1 MRSKF
6 EITFE
11 SYAGRFTKGGF
22 YPGDFVKFKDDAL
35 KDASIQSGDSSYIDK
50 IKEFMDGDLNLR
62 IGRITGTSATK
73 SANADGTADQYVAT
87 VYQTYPGHSTT
98 STDNVITVPLC
109 VLDKVADA
117 ADETQVKVPDSF
129 KRETEKLSHTN
140 RHKASADFQDD
151 SYDSGKDFN
160 SGSRDQTVEGTPE
173 SLKKDS
179 EASGVKKTK
188 RKK

>member
-6 EITFE
+6 DITFE

-22 YPGDFVKFKDDAL
+22 YPGDFVKFKEDAL
-35 KDASIQSGDSSYIDK
+35 KDKSIQSGSSEYIDK
-50 IKEFMDGDLNLR
+50 IKELMDSDLTLR

-73 SANADGTADQYVAT
+73 SANADGTADQFVAT
-87 VYQTYPGHSTT
+87 VYQTLPGNSTT
-98 STDNVITVPLC
+98 STNNVITVPLS
-109 VLDKVADA
+109 VLEKMAYS

-140 RHKASADFQDD
+140 RHKASADFQDN

-160 SGSRDQTVEGTPE
+160 SGSRDNTVEGTPKQFE
-173 SLKKDS
+173 KDS
-179 EASGVKKTK
+179 SASGVKKYK
-188 RKK
+188 GK